1 MGGGTRRFKRGN
13 RHMANKRREKKN
25 IADGEDPRG
34 PRKHYEDIIRN
45 NPNFE
50 TYYIKQQIVP
60 EIEFSEFLAALRRDL
75 PTAFRISTCSVSE
88 AQALLKIVEGDLF
101 KGLLEEALTGQEGEV
116 GAKPFC
122 LPWYPSRLGWQLQIT
137 RKDIRRSENYFRLHN
152 FLISETASGNIS
164 RQETVSMIPPLLL
177 DVQPEHKVLDMC
189 AAPGSKTAQLI
200 ESMYTK
206 DNSVPSGLVIGN
218 DIDNSRCYMLVHQA
232 KRLNSPCVI
241 VTNHDS
247 TNMPNF
253 HLSDK
258 DGNKTVMKFD
268 RILCD
273 VPCTGDGTL
282 RKNADIWTKWNTANG
297 NNLHGVQFRVVK
309 RALEMLSIG
318 GRVVYSTCSLNP
330 IENEAVM
337 HRMIVESEGAVQLVD
352 ERSRLTGLV
361 SRPGISKWFPASRD
375 MVMYDSYD
383 TVPEKFDTQVRPQMF
398 PPKQG
403 EEDQFHLDRCIRILP
418 HDQDTGGFFVAV
430 LEKTRRLP
438 WEAEASS
445 SEDAGGKN
453 DSEEV
458 AESAENGKRSSRNG
472 PDKKKRRIQGYKEDP
487 FVFFDES
494 EPVWPSLR
502 EFFDLDAEILNGLL
516 TRCAVGKKKNIYFTS
531 PAVKQILLNNQERV
545 KIINSGVK
553 CFVRC
558 DNKKEEGTCNF
569 RLAQEG
575 LASITRFVG
584 GKRRIKVSRS
594 DMATL
599 LANSDPKAPT
609 QISVLEPATQE
620 AVAKLEHGSCILDYE
635 GDDGL
640 TISLVG
646 WRGVHSMRAYIA
658 ISDSVHYLRLLGE
671 DVSKFEVNKFKK
683 ESAIE
688 NIAELDVLKEDSV
701 LDSSIKEDV
710 DEKTEKEEEKR
721 L

>member
-13 RHMANKRREKKN
+13 RHMANKRKEKKN
-25 IADGEDPRG
+25 IAEGEDPRG

-45 NPNFE
+45 NDDFE
-50 TYYIKQQIVP
+50 KYYIKQNIVP
-60 EIEFSEFLAALRRDL
+60 ETEFAQFLAALRRDL
-75 PTAFRISTCSVSE
+75 PTAFRISACSVSE
-88 AQALLKIVEGDLF
+88 AQALLRIVEGKLF
-101 KGLLEEALTGQEGEV
+101 KGLLEEAL
-116 GAKPFC
+116 
-122 LPWYPSRLGWQLQIT
+122 
-137 RKDIRRSENYFRLHN
+137 
-152 FLISETASGNIS
+152 
-164 RQETVSMIPPLLL
+164 
-177 DVQPEHKVLDMC
+177 VLDMC

-206 DNSVPSGLVIGN
+206 DNSVPSGLIIGN

-253 HLSDK
+253 YISDK

-337 HRMIVESEGAVQLVD
+337 HRLIVESEGAVQLVD
-352 ERSRLTGLV
+352 ERPRLTGLV
-361 SRPGISKWFPASRD
+361 SRAGICKWYPASRD

-383 TVPEKFDTQVRPQMF
+383 SVPKMFETQVRPQMF

-403 EEDQFHLDRCIRILP
+403 DEDKFHLDRCIRILP

-430 LEKTRRLP
+430 LEKIRRLP
-438 WEAEASS
+438 WEAEVSNSMDGDKSNAEEG
-445 SEDAGGKN
+445 SESVED
-453 DSEEV
+453 
-458 AESAENGKRSSRNG
+458 GKRTNSSRNG
-472 PDKKKRRIQGYKEDP
+472 PEKKKRRIQGYKEDP

-502 EFFDLDAEILNGLL
+502 DFFELDPEILNGLL

-575 LASITRFVG
+575 LASISRFVG
-584 GKRRIKVSRS
+584 PKRRIKVSRS

-599 LANSDPKAPT
+599 LANSDPKSPT
-609 QISVLEPATQE
+609 QISVLEPSTQE

-635 GDDGL
+635 GEDGL
-640 TISLVG
+640 IISLVG

-683 ESAIE
+683 ENVTE
-688 NIAELDVLKEDSV
+688 NLVEVDGLKDESV
-701 LDSSIKEDV
+701 LDFPIKEEKAAETEEKCDV
-710 DEKTEKEEEKR
+710 DELKEAIIS
-721 L
+721 